1 MSAGA
6 PKRRFT
12 LMSEHQLTRRELLAA
27 SSRVAAAGL
36 LTLYLPWL
44 AALASCARDDARGGR
59 PFERLTS
66 DEARTLRAFAAR
78 IIPSDDTPG
87 ADEAGAVH
95 FIERALA
102 VPFFA
107 HYRPLITA
115 GSADLDLR
123 ASALG
128 ARKGFSTLS
137 VSRQIAL
144 MRDIEHT
151 EFFAAARTLVVMGTF
166 ADPSHGGNQSGLGWT
181 MIGIDHRPSYAPPFG
196 WYDAPPGV
204 GT

>member
-1 MSAGA
+1 MSGRARKA
-6 PKRRFT
+6 RFPR
-12 LMSEHQLTRRELLAA
+12 MSEHQLTRRELLAG

-59 PFERLTS
+59 PFERLTP

-107 HYRPLITA
+107 HYQALISA
-115 GSADLDLR
+115 GSADLDMR
-123 ASALG
+123 ATAAG
-128 ARKGFSTLS
+128 ARKGFASLPAAG
-137 VSRQIAL
+137 QIAL
-144 MRDIEHT
+144 MRDVEHT

-166 ADPSHGGNQSGLGWT
+166 ADPSHGGNRNGLGWT

-204 GT
+204 AT